1 MVVKDGFRLWGGAPF
16 RADTGGWGISP
27 AVFIA
32 PLFYA
37 GCRGSALRSVFEFL
51 NEATGAGGPSDAVL
65 RRRFNGDDN
74 DMLADQ
80 RQRAIG
86 RRRTSSAVV
95 HQQTVTQRERS
106 ALVPCFTTGTGIAT
120 ARGVVLV
127 EDLVRGDM
135 IVTRDNGLQ
144 ELRWVGQ
151 KPISHQALAANPEL
165 APIRIKAGAFGDGLP
180 AQDIVVSPN
189 HRMLIAGPGLARSFA
204 ETEMLVAAK
213 YLLDRDG
220 VDQVAT
226 AQVTYHHFMF
236 DRHEVVLAN
245 GAWTE
250 SFQPADGS
258 LKAIDADQR
267 AELFAIF
274 PTLENEV
281 TLCGFD
287 AARRSLR
294 ASEVELLA
302 ASF

>member
-1 MVVKDGFRLWGGAPF
+1 M
-16 RADTGGWGISP
+16 GISP

-32 PLFYA
+32 LHSCA
-37 GCRGSALRSVFEFL
+37 GRRGFALRSVFEFD
-51 NEATGAGGPSDAVL
+51 NVVTSASGPSDARL
-65 RRRFNGDDN
+65 KRRFNGDDN
-74 DMLADQ
+74 DMLVDQ

-86 RRRTSSAVV
+86 RRSGGSAVV
-95 HQQTVTQRERS
+95 HPQGLAQRERG

-120 ARGVVLV
+120 ARGIVMV

-135 IVTRDNGLQ
+135 VVTRDNGLQ

-151 KPISHQALAANPEL
+151 KPISRQDLIASPDL
-165 APIRIKAGAFGDGLP
+165 APIRIKAGALGEGMP

-189 HRMLIAGPGLARSFA
+189 HRMLVSAPGLARSFA

-220 VDQVAT
+220 VELVTT

-236 DRHEVVLAN
+236 DRHEVVLSN

-258 LKAIDADQR
+258 LSAIDAEQR

-281 TLCGFD
+281 ELYGFD

-294 ASEVELLA
+294 PNEVGLLA